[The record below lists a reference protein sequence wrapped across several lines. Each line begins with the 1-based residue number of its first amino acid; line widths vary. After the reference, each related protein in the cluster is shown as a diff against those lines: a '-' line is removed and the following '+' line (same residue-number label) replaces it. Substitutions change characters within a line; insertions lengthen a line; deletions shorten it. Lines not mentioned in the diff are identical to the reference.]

1 MSTLKRKVEDEN
13 DSNQICDIQL
23 PKKVK
28 NNVEDEA
35 EDEAKDDAENDVE
48 NDINDDNKNI
58 CCICLDTIKENNN
71 VKTDCNHTF
80 CFSCLL
86 EHLKTKNTCP
96 CCRIAIEPVRNNNN
110 SKQLTMRDASN
121 LVALNIEQNE
131 QYIKHKIEKIK
142 THLIFSLLMN
152 ENGTSN
158 TDNNFQKE
166 LCNITN
172 SEIFN
177 KTIKYFLLNELISLS
192 AHLSINNINN
202 IVEWLNQ

>member
-1 MSTLKRKVEDEN
+1 MNTLKRKVEDEN
-13 DSNQICDIQL
+13 STNQEGTQECDKYI

-28 NNVEDEA
+28 NVEDNI
-35 EDEAKDDAENDVE
+35 ENNLE
-48 NDINDDNKNI
+48 NENKNI

-71 VKTDCNHTF
+71 VKTSCNHIF

-96 CCRIAIEPVRNNNN
+96 CCRIPIEPVRNNN

-158 TDNNFQKE
+158 TDNIFQKE

-202 IVEWLNQ
+202 IVEWLNH